1 MADHGPE
8 LRLPERIETGEF
20 DGALRIGERNDT
32 PVYWHVPTNRIAEID
47 APTVDPE
54 AATIVQLSAET
65 VGEYIHRT
73 EREGSRWSLNRLGE
87 FLRNVASFE
96 DVRILTV
103 RQEEA
108 YALCR
113 IANVEAARAAE
124 LLGVSEGLLEDH
136 LSTAHKKITCAF
148 NLVEAV
154 NGH

>member
-1 MADHGPE
+1 MAEYGPE
-8 LRLPERIETGEF
+8 LQMPERITTGEF
-20 DGALRIGERNDT
+20 DGALLIGDRDNT
-32 PVYWHVPTNRIAEID
+32 PVYWHVPTNRIAEVD
-47 APTVDPE
+47 APAVDPE
-54 AATIVQLSAET
+54 AADVCRLSAET
-65 VGEYIHRT
+65 VGEYVHRT
-73 EREGSRWSLNRLGE
+73 EREGSCWSLNRLGE
-87 FLRNVASFE
+87 FLRNVAAFG

-113 IANVEAARAAE
+113 IADVDTGSAAE
-124 LLGVSEGLLEDH
+124 LLGISEGLLEDH